1 MLPGHV
7 SVEAAQDVLDA
18 LDVMLDQVVF
28 NVPVRPAASMV
39 DVE

>member
-28 NVPVRPAASMV
+28 NVAARPAASMV